1 MTHIPTGTIATNQ
14 DQKDQDANK
23 QRAYETIKERL
34 FQIEFDKYMTE
45 LRVKRKGQMGS
56 MDRSDKIRTYN
67 FPQDRIS
74 GILNL
79 LTFQIIE

>member
-1 MTHIPTGTIATNQ
+1 MKVTHEPTGTIVTNQ

-23 QRAYETIKERL
+23 RRALEAIKERL
-34 FQIEFDKYMTE
+34 FKIEFDKFMAD

-67 FPQDRIS
+67 FPQDRIT
-74 GILNL
+74 GIFEADLRP
-79 LTFQIIE
+79 